1 MTFVITRIR
10 ASRVARLTPRF
21 WIPACAAA
29 AFVLIALLAPIISP
43 HDPGATNVLDAL
55 QPPSVD
61 HWLGTD
67 SSGRDLL
74 SRLIWGSQTALLGP
88 LIVVISATT
97 IGTLLGLLAAWNR
110 GWPDSVIGRLVD
122 LIFSFPSMLLALV
135 LVAVFSPGLIAA
147 ATAVAIAFIAPVTRL
162 VRSSA
167 LREVNAPY
175 VEALRVGGIGP
186 WAIGIRHLVPNLLPV
201 IIAQSTTAFGF
212 AMIEL
217 AGISYLGLGVQEPT
231 PDWGTMIESGQSSI
245 VRGYPQEALLAGGLL
260 VAAVVSFLLIGDALS
275 SRPRPRPRSRKLGS
289 R

>member
-1 MTFVITRIR
+1 MTFALARIR
-10 ASRVARLTPRF
+10 TSGTVRLTPRF
-21 WIPACAAA
+21 WIPAAVAST
-29 AFVLIALLAPIISP
+29 FVLIALFAPLIAP
-43 HDPGATNVLDAL
+43 YDPGATNVLNSL
-55 QPPSVD
+55 KPPSAE

-74 SRLIWGSQTALLGP
+74 SRLIWGSRTALLGP
-88 LIVVISATT
+88 LIVVVSATT
-97 IGTLLGLLAAWNR
+97 VGTLLGLLGAWNR
-110 GWPDSVIGRLVD
+110 GWPDALIGRLVD

-135 LVAVFSPGLIAA
+135 LVAVFSPGLIPAA
-147 ATAVAIAFIAPVTRL
+147 IAVAIVFVAPVTRL

-186 WAIGIRHLVPNLLPV
+186 WAVGIRHLVPNLLPV

-231 PDWGTMIESGQSSI
+231 PDWGKMIETGQSSI

-260 VAAVVSFLLIGDALS
+260 VVAVVSFLLIGDALS
-275 SRPRPRPRSRKLGS
+275 SRPSRRSRKAGAK
-289 R
+289 